1 MKVDPDKGFNK
12 DVFYT
17 IETASGYQTKSAWNK
32 FIYVNF
38 YKFPK
43 IQKKDDF
50 EQVVLPYYIK
60 RK

>member
-1 MKVDPDKGFNK
+1 MKVDPDKSFNK

-38 YKFPK
+38 
-43 IQKKDDF
+43 
-50 EQVVLPYYIK
+50 
-60 RK
+60 